1 MILSLEL
8 DSEVREIFFS
18 DDFYIE
24 VLFSEVHGDT
34 WSLLLRVR
42 DEEWGDITLSEEEDL
57 LECIYHFEFCGEEDI
72 L

>member
-8 DSEVREIFFS
+8 DNEIREVSFS
-18 DDFYIE
+18 DFQTE

-42 DEEWGDITLSEEEDL
+42 DEEWADITLPKEEDL
-57 LECIYHFEFCGEEDI
+57 PEYIYHFEFCSEEDI

>member
-8 DSEVREIFFS
+8 ASEIKKVSFS
-18 DDFYIE
+18 DFQIE

-34 WSLLLRVR
+34 WSVLLRIK
-42 DEEWGDITLSEEEDL
+42 DEEWVDIILPDEEDL
-57 LECIYHFEFCGEEDI
+57 PVYVYHFEFYSEEDI

>member
-8 DSEVREIFFS
+8 NSELREVSFN
-18 DDFYIE
+18 DDFHIE

-42 DEEWGDITLSEEEDL
+42 DEEWVDITLPEEEDL
-57 LECIYHFEFCGEEDI
+57 SECIYHFEFCGEEDI